1 MTTYLP
7 DHRRSSSEDDISD
20 EKSGGLFTDD
30 NKNPPLGAP
39 VETRSTGLWAS
50 WKQPAV
56 DLDSVATQPSVFDDP
71 VTLEAY
77 RPPPQ
82 VGILSGLFRVVL
94 MKSATVREYAP
105 FRSCG
110 SMDVER
116 GKGSSF
122 CFFATS
128 LSNIASQRVV
138 RKIDLYIMVWAG
150 AFSVF
155 QPEKS
160 LTIPAGLMFFALD
173 LDRSNIS
180 QANTDN
186 FLNDLNMTTNDF
198 NLGNT
203 LFRLSF
209 LIAELPSQLIS
220 KRVGPDVWIPT
231 QMVCWSTVAF
241 SQFWLRGRKTFLL
254 TRFLLG
260 FCEGGFIPDVVLYLS
275 YFYTKKNVVPI
286 RLAYFW
292 VSNYVSHI
300 VSAFLATG
308 ILRLRGVGGK
318 AGWRYLFLLEGLLT
332 LSIGLLSYIMMP
344 PGPTQTKLKYI
355 RPNGWFNEREETIM
369 VNRVLRDDP
378 SKSDMHNREGLSP
391 RKIFQALK
399 DWRMWP
405 LYCLGLVH
413 MIPTGPPQ
421 IYLTLSLK
429 NLGFT
434 TTQANL
440 LSIPSTVCGLLMLL
454 FTAYISEIF
463 NSRVAATIILQFW
476 ALPLLIA
483 LYTFNKF
490 TSQWVYF
497 AVVTLITGFPYVHPI
512 QVAWA
517 SRNSYSVRTRT
528 ISASCY
534 NMFVQAGAI
543 VYANIYRTDDKPLYK
558 RGNRAL
564 IGVCCMNI
572 VLYILTFFFYR
583 ALNKAR
589 DKKWNA
595 WSKKEQQEYVETT
608 KDVGNQRLDFRFAY

>member
-7 DHRRSSSEDDISD
+7 EQRESSEVDIS
-20 EKSGGLFTDD
+20 EKGDLSPTARSFTDD
-30 NKNPPLGAP
+30 KVPPLGIPIESQAK
-39 VETRSTGLWAS
+39 GQGFWARWRDS
-50 WKQPAV
+50 PAR
-56 DLDSVATQPSVFDDP
+56 DLDSIATQPSVFDDP

-82 VGILSGLFRVVL
+82 YENTHRFDPAARW
-94 MKSATVREYAP
+94 TWRE
-105 FRSCG
+105 
-110 SMDVER
+110 E
-116 GKGSSF
+116 K
-122 CFFATS
+122 
-128 LSNIASQRVV
+128 RVV
-138 RKIDLYIMVWAG
+138 RKIDFRIMIWAC
-150 AFSVF
+150 
-155 QPEKS
+155 
-160 LTIPAGLMFFALD
+160 IMFFALD
-173 LDRSNIS
+173 LDRTNIS

-186 FLNDLNMTTNDF
+186 FLGDLKMTTDDF

-209 LIAELPSQLIS
+209 LLAELPSQLIS

-231 QMVCWSTVAF
+231 QMICWSTIAF

-275 YFYTKKNVVPI
+275 YFYTKSELPI

-292 VSNYVSHI
+292 VSNYASHI

-308 ILRLRGVGGK
+308 ILRLRGVGGR

-332 LSIGLLSYIMMP
+332 LSVGLGSIILMP
-344 PGPTQTKLKYI
+344 PGPTQTKNKYF
-355 RPNGWFNEREETIM
+355 RPKGWFTDREEVIM

-378 SKSDMHNREGLSP
+378 TKSDMHNREGLSP
-391 RKIFQALK
+391 KRIYQALK

-440 LSIPSTVCGLLMLL
+440 LSIPSTVIGLLMLL
-454 FTAYISEIF
+454 FTAYLSELI
-463 NSRVAATIILQFW
+463 NSRVAATIVLQLW
-476 ALPLLIA
+476 ALPLLVT
-483 LYTFNKF
+483 LYTFDKG

-543 VYANIYRTDDKPLYK
+543 IYANIYRTDDKPLYK
-558 RGNRAL
+558 RGNRVL
-564 IGVCCMNI
+564 IGICCMNI
-572 VLYILTFFFYR
+572 VLYISTFFFYR
-583 ALNKAR
+583 TLNRSR
-589 DKKWNA
+589 DKKWTA
-595 WSKKEQQEYVETT
+595 WSKKEQQKYVETT
-608 KDVGNQRLDFRFAY
+608 TDVGNERLDFRFAY

>member
-7 DHRRSSSEDDISD
+7 DNRVSSD
-20 EKSGGLFTDD
+20 EGSIEKVAFQDEKISPLGVPIENGSAGLF
-30 NKNPPLGAP
+30 A
-39 VETRSTGLWAS
+39 R
-50 WKQPAV
+50 WKQPAQ
-56 DLDSVATQPSVFDDP
+56 DLDSIATQPSVFDDP
-71 VTLEAY
+71 ITLEAY

-82 VGILSGLFRVVL
+82 YENTHRFDPAARW
-94 MKSATVREYAP
+94 TWRE
-105 FRSCG
+105 
-110 SMDVER
+110 E
-116 GKGSSF
+116 K
-122 CFFATS
+122 
-128 LSNIASQRVV
+128 RVV
-138 RKIDLYIMVWAG
+138 RKIDLRIMIW
-150 AFSVF
+150 
-155 QPEKS
+155 
-160 LTIPAGLMFFALD
+160 AGLMFFALD

-186 FLNDLNMTTNDF
+186 FLGDLKMTTNDF

-209 LIAELPSQLIS
+209 LPAELPSQLVS
-220 KRVGPDVWIPT
+220 KRVGPDNWIPL

-241 SQFWLRGRKTFLL
+241 SQFWLKGRKSFLA

-260 FCEGGFIPDVVLYLS
+260 FLQGGFIPDVVLYLS
-275 YFYTKKNVVPI
+275 YFYTKSELPI

-300 VSAFLATG
+300 FSAFLATG
-308 ILRLRGVGGK
+308 ILKLRGVGGK

-332 LSIGLLSYIMMP
+332 LTIGLASYLMMP
-344 PGPTQTKLKYI
+344 PGPTQTKNKYF
-355 RPNGWFNEREETIM
+355 RPNGWFSEREETIM

-391 RKIFQALK
+391 SRIYEALK
-399 DWRMWP
+399 DWRLWP

-421 IYLTLSLK
+421 VYLTLSLK

-434 TTQANL
+434 TTQSNL
-440 LSIPSTVCGLLMLL
+440 LTIPSIVIGLLMLL
-454 FTAYISEIF
+454 FTAYLSEIV
-463 NSRVAATIILQFW
+463 NSRVIATIVLQLW

-497 AVVTLITGFPYVHPI
+497 TVVTLITGFPYVHPI

-543 VYANIYRTDDKPLYK
+543 VYSNIYRTDDKPLYK
-558 RGNRAL
+558 RGNKAL
-564 IGVCCMNI
+564 IGICSMNI
-572 VLYILTFFFYR
+572 VLYIATFFFYR
-583 ALNKAR
+583 AINKSR

-608 KDVGNQRLDFRFAY
+608 KDVGNERLDFRFAY